1 MVNSV
6 WCACNGDSSSFI
18 NDYEEMMDTT
28 KRITR
33 LFDKYHKFCSLG
45 GGCMFSSDRA
55 CPSCY

>member
-1 MVNSV
+1 
-6 WCACNGDSSSFI
+6 
-18 NDYEEMMDTT
+18 MMDTT

-55 CPSCY
+55 CSSCY